1 MIVELPQPT
10 MGGVDP
16 RANAD
21 AVGRPYIGSPSSFV
35 EFRGA
40 YASLPP
46 SIWRRESAGS
56 GSGRRSGLATP
67 RSSMVQAGG
76 LTEVSAAASAPGVLP
91 GSRDVDRWAQNRRGR
106 RDRSGV
112 REAREGDLQRQVPRT
127 DCCRSSVARPGR
139 IERALRLLVASASA
153 RQPRP
158 PRKPRRHMDA
168 TLRAAFPLVRNARS
182 DGARVRLLARMP
194 DARRSR

>member
-40 YASLPP
+40 YASLSP
-46 SIWRRESAGS
+46 SIWRRESRGESA
-56 GSGRRSGLATP
+56 RSCKHHI
-67 RSSMVQAGG
+67 QAGG
-76 LTEVSAAASAPGVLP
+76 LTEVSAAASAPGVPP
-91 GSRDVDRWAQNRRGR
+91 GSGDVDRWAQNRRGR

-153 RQPRP
+153 RQARP
-158 PRKPRRHMDA
+158 ARKPRRLMDA

-182 DGARVRLLARMP
+182 DGARVQLLARMP